1 MGWYTGQLR
10 RVLSYHV
17 CGHRRGSNADNSFHC
32 HHEDDCPIPQHKL
45 SEFVYAREDGATS
58 VVHADGLYIRNGTYP
73 YKFPVKVC
81 SINIAS
87 LSTCRLALDEGAV
100 VLSFHNK
107 SFPVP
112 RVKLDP
118 KRFLLIGNTGL
129 RSMPKNVGLGDCKG
143 PKVYGIPQ
151 CEVNFF
157 TEADLNVQNLPNPN
171 ITGDFQATE
180 AWPFKELSDD
190 A

>member
-1 MGWYTGQLR
+1 MPIIRSIVITKTIAQCLNTNYPN
-10 RVLSYHV
+10 LSTLEKMV
-17 CGHRRGSNADNSFHC
+17 
-32 HHEDDCPIPQHKL
+32 QH
-45 SEFVYAREDGATS
+45 

-100 VLSFHNK
+100 VLSFHKK

-157 TEADLNVQNLPNPN
+157 MEADLNVQNLPNPN